1 MAESPATTKL
11 MIAECDMTCAKA
23 IRRDYCLGAGR
34 PEAAGIIILR
44 DPKRNI
50 NYLQDDLYHE

>member
-11 MIAECDMTCAKA
+11 MIDECDMTCAKA

-34 PEAAGIIILR
+34 PEAVVSLFYGTQNVI
-44 DPKRNI
+44 
-50 NYLQDDLYHE
+50 YLQDDLYHE